1 MAISPQTPARPQRIE
16 GPRAGRP
23 SATHRRTS
31 RRVHRQIA
39 GLPPAS
45 ARRCFHRARR
55 LLAEL
60 LAAIESA
67 YARRPQPHPLRC
79 PPTTAQGRM
88 TATPTRFAGPLI
100 ATSALRR
107 YPVYQKPTLSLSQ
120 TRNAMNAMLDKAMQ
134 ELDRPLAIAIVDADA
149 KMLSYARMDNCRALP
164 QRMAVSKAYTSA
176 MSGSDSDA
184 YAQRLKNEGRNI
196 ADFGDSS
203 LVAVQ
208 GAVVVRD
215 PGTDLVLGAIGVS
228 GLSAQEDEDLARLGL
243 NALGL

>member
-1 MAISPQTPARPQRIE
+1 M
-16 GPRAGRP
+16 
-23 SATHRRTS
+23 
-31 RRVHRQIA
+31 
-39 GLPPAS
+39 
-45 ARRCFHRARR
+45 
-55 LLAEL
+55 
-60 LAAIESA
+60 
-67 YARRPQPHPLRC
+67 
-79 PPTTAQGRM
+79 
-88 TATPTRFAGPLI
+88 
-100 ATSALRR
+100 
-107 YPVYQKPTLSLSQ
+107 YQKPTLSLSQ

-134 ELDRPLAIAIVDADA
+134 ELDRPLAIAILDADA

-215 PGTDLVLGAIGVS
+215 PETDLVLGAIGVS